1 MDRIIAATDLT
12 RRSARVL
19 ERAVR
24 LARILGAGVL
34 FVSAV
39 PPERGGVVRR
49 ALRPSPGPEALLERL
64 RKEAADHAGVPIDCR
79 VLEGSPEAALH
90 ALAQECDAGLIIL
103 GLHRERRVLDVLRL
117 TTMERIVLASD
128 LPVLIAHLPVG
139 GDYARV
145 LGSVTFSHTC
155 ARALQVAARI
165 APGASIHAIHALQ
178 MPLRDKLAPTD
189 PEQTRSMTEAE
200 VMRTAFCAM
209 EGTPDT
215 LPEIVIG
222 GVHEVLRFRIEE
234 LRPDLLALGTH
245 SGRDPGVLGNY
256 TRDLM
261 RAPPCDMLVVKPPV

>member
-1 MDRIIAATDLT
+1 MERIIAATDLT

-19 ERAVR
+19 GRAVR
-24 LARILGAGVL
+24 LARNLGAEVV
-34 FVSAV
+34 FVSV
-39 PPERGGVVRR
+39 LPLERGGVVRR
-49 ALRPSPGPEALLERL
+49 ALRPALTPEAVLDRL
-64 RKEAADHAGVPIDCR
+64 RAEAAGHEGVAIDCR
-79 VLEGSPEAALH
+79 VLEGTPEAALH
-90 ALAQECDAGLIIL
+90 ALAQECGAGLIIL
-103 GLHRERRVLDVLRL
+103 GLHKERRVLDVLRL

-128 LPVLIAHLPVG
+128 LPVLIAHRPVAA
-139 GDYARV
+139 DYARV

-178 MPLRDKLAPTD
+178 MPLRDKLSPTD

-200 VMRTAFCAM
+200 VMRSAFCAM
-209 EGTPDT
+209 DGVPDT
-215 LPEIVIG
+215 LPEIIIG

-261 RAPPCDMLVVKPPV
+261 RAPPCDILVVKPPV